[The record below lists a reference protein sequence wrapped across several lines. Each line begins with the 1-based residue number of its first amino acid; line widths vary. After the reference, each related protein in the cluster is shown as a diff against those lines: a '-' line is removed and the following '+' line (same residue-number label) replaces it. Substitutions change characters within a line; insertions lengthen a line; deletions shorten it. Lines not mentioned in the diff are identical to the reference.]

1 MKRTPRRIYYIF
13 GTVGGL
19 VASLV
24 TYQLVLNRLDLPYGT
39 FDFTIL
45 LSALSLSIFFVPVGI
60 AVGLSVV
67 LVYRIVWSL
76 VYFHFGSPESGQY
89 LHFGAVGPGD
99 YSEGSAAT
107 STLLMSTL
115 ESV

>member
-1 MKRTPRRIYYIF
+1 MRFTTKRTYYIF
-13 GTVGGL
+13 GTIGGL

-60 AVGLSVV
+60 AVGLCIV
-67 LVYRIVWSL
+67 LVFRIARSWL
-76 VYFHFGSPESGQY
+76 YFHFGSPDSG
-89 LHFGAVGPGD
+89 
-99 YSEGSAAT
+99 
-107 STLLMSTL
+107 
-115 ESV
+115 

>member
-1 MKRTPRRIYYIF
+1 MRPTAKRTYYIF

-19 VASLV
+19 IASLV

-60 AVGLSVV
+60 AVGLCIV
-67 LVYRIVWSL
+67 LVYRIVRSL
-76 VYFHFGSPESGQY
+76 LHFHFGSPDSG
-89 LHFGAVGPGD
+89 
-99 YSEGSAAT
+99 
-107 STLLMSTL
+107 
-115 ESV
+115 